1 MKKITIIIPLL
12 LLAVQLV
19 AKSPVNDFVNNQ
31 ILENANISLLVTDL
45 KTNKTLYQH
54 RPKSSTIPAST
65 MKVVTTTTALE
76 LLGPDFRFQ
85 TTLEIDGKV
94 NGDSVLYGNLYIR
107 GGGDPTLGSSRMGDA
122 DFLTK
127 WAAAVKQA
135 GIRKI
140 KGRIV
145 ADSGLYD
152 NEGINPRWTWEDIG
166 NYYAAGSYG
175 ISYLDNT
182 YGLVLRSGKTGS
194 TPEIL
199 RTIPE
204 IPALTFENYL
214 LSTGISFDSAYFS
227 GAPHSNLR
235 SITGEIPANRSA
247 FTIKGDIPNP
257 GLLLANHLH
266 NKLIQNGI
274 SIWESPTDKAAL
286 TNKRKVIYTHT
297 SPPLSEIV
305 KETNVKSN
313 NHYAEQIFR
322 YLALQSKPVASSKGA
337 VQVIKSFWKSKGLPV
352 DQLFMYDGSGLS
364 PVDAVSAQF
373 FVELLTYMRT
383 KSTNQTAFL
392 NSLPVSGESG
402 TLSSFLERTPLQ
414 GKVRAKS
421 GTISRVKCYAGY
433 IDIKGKSYVF
443 AILVNNAAGSS
454 KVVTKKIEEFLL
466 AITKN

>member
-1 MKKITIIIPLL
+1 MKKISIIIPFFLL
-12 LLAVQLV
+12 TIQLV
-19 AKSPVNDFVNNQ
+19 AKNPVDDFVKNQ
-31 ILENANISLLVTDL
+31 ILENANISLLVNDL
-45 KTNKTLYQH
+45 KTNETLYQF
-54 RPKSSTIPAST
+54 RPKCSTIPAST

-76 LLGPDFRFQ
+76 LLGPDFHFQ

-94 NGDSVLYGNLYIR
+94 NGDSVLFGNLFIR
-107 GGGDPTLGSSRMGDA
+107 GGGDPTLGSSHIGDA

-140 KGRIV
+140 KGRII

-152 NEGINPRWTWEDIG
+152 SEGINPRWTWEDIG

-182 YGLVLRSGKTGS
+182 YGLVLRSGKVGS

-204 IPALTFENYL
+204 IPALTFDNFL
-214 LSTGISFDSAYFS
+214 LSTNISFDSAYFS
-227 GAPHSNLR
+227 GAPHSNIR
-235 SITGEIPANRSA
+235 SITGEIPANRST

-257 GLLLANHLH
+257 GLLLAHHLH
-266 NKLIQNGI
+266 EKLVKSGI
-274 SIWESPTDKAAL
+274 SIWETPTDKVAP
-286 TNKRKVIYTHT
+286 TNKRRIIYTQN

-322 YLALQSKPVASSKGA
+322 YLALQNKPVATSDGA

-352 DQLFMYDGSGLS
+352 EQLFMFDGSGLS

-373 FVELLTYMRT
+373 FVDILTYMRT

-433 IDIKGKSYVF
+433 IDLKGKSYVF
-443 AILVNNAAGSS
+443 AIMVNNAAGST
-454 KVVTKKIEEFLL
+454 KAVTKKIEEFLL
-466 AITKN
+466 AITKK